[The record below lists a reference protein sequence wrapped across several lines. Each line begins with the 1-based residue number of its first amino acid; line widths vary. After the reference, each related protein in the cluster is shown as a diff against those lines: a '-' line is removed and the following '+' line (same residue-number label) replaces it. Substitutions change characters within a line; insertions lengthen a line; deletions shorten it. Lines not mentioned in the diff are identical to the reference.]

1 MNRVDQIL
9 ARLQAEPAARDLS
22 QLEAEVW
29 RRVDA
34 SRDHAVMS
42 WIRALPVAATAFA
55 LALGFATAML
65 SAPRFHPM
73 HDMAVFSTDSPLA
86 PSTRLARQT

>member
-9 ARLQAEPAARDLS
+9 ARLQAEPAGRDLT

-34 SRDHAVMS
+34 SRDRAVIG
-42 WIRALPVAATAFA
+42 WVRALPVAATAFA
-55 LALGFATAML
+55 LALGFATAMF
-65 SAPRFHPM
+65 SAPRLHPM